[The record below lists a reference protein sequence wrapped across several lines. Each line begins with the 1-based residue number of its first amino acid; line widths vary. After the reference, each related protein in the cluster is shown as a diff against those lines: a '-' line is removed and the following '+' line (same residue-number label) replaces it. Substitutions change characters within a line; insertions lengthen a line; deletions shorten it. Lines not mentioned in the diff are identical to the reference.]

1 MLQPITMISV
11 FLPGPPE
18 PVHNCTVVN
27 QTSESLQ
34 VACAAGFDGG
44 LRQRFVAELYDVA
57 SGRLERNMSG
67 VQPSFTV
74 SRLPAGL
81 ELRLQLYAANDR
93 GRSRPTTLDGFTLKA
108 AEKRIS
114 SSSSTGERR
123 HNCHPRFPISAHN

>member
-1 MLQPITMISV
+1 MVS
-11 FLPGPPE
+11 
-18 PVHNCTVVN
+18 

-108 AEKRIS
+108 AEKRSSSGAGGS
-114 SSSSTGERR
+114 SSSGSTGTGITDDAW
-123 HNCHPRFPISAHN
+123 PAVFITPLL